1 MSYAR
6 EEVNRK
12 SLQNDNNNRRW
23 EKEQNTQDAES
34 FKRHQLEYYILHDSH
49 NSIYLPSKI
58 NMNMRIGGMWI
69 KEGKIA
75 LFFMH

>member
-34 FKRHQLEYYILHDSH
+34 FKRHQLE
-49 NSIYLPSKI
+49 
-58 NMNMRIGGMWI
+58 
-69 KEGKIA
+69 
-75 LFFMH
+75 